1 MSTPKKGGKPIKITL
16 TEGQITDI
24 ISQSARTRRGLK
36 AESLEDRI
44 APSVI
49 GAPLDPALVPGD
61 GDVSG
66 GDYGAPPPPLDP
78 NQVPIQP
85 FDPNAP
91 VGDFVGGSDG
101 SDFVT
106 PPLPGDANFVQPP
119 LDPLQP
125 FDPLHPLGGVDPA
138 VPPPLP
144 FDPLHPIVG
153 QPGSFGGAPGGF
165 DGGEIPYV
173 GPEGTV
179 PYGPGQQRAFQ
190 RYQEHQGDDITT
202 DPRLHHRAD
211 GKLGDDLQHNADAG
225 GATPTPE
232 ELEMHRRN
240 ILRQL
245 RGAGEGGTPPAP
257 PVDG

>member
-1 MSTPKKGGKPIKITL
+1 MSTPKQGGKPIKITL

-49 GAPLDPALVPGD
+49 GAPLDPALVPTEGDLPD
-61 GDVSG
+61 GDL
-66 GDYGAPPPPLDP
+66 GAPPPLSPD
-78 NQVPIQP
+78 QVPIQP

-91 VGDFVGGSDG
+91 VGDSIGGTDG
-101 SDFVT
+101 ADFIT
-106 PPLPGDANFVQPP
+106 PPLPGDPNFVEGPI
-119 LDPLQP
+119 DPLQP
-125 FDPLHPLGGVDPA
+125 FDPLNPIGGQDPA
-138 VPPPLP
+138 IPPPLP

-153 QPGSFGGAPGGF
+153 GPGSFGAPGGDF
-165 DGGEIPYV
+165 GGGEIPYV

-190 RYQEHQGDDITT
+190 QYQQHQGNDITT

-211 GKLGDDLQHNADAG
+211 GKLADDVQTNLDNG
-225 GATPTPE
+225 GPAPTQQ

-245 RGAGEGGTPPAP
+245 RGAGEGDPSVPPP
-257 PVDG
+257 PPEG